1 MPNEEAKYRIEYFMI
16 GNGHEPNT
24 VVEVVTKKTGTAA
37 QIGDVLEQ
45 LKKIISKEQ
54 LKLDDIIVYKMTR
67 VE

>member
-1 MPNEEAKYRIEYFMI
+1 MPNELVKYRIEYFLI

-24 VVEVVTKKTGTAA
+24 VVEVVTKKTGTTA

-45 LKKIISKEQ
+45 LKRIISKEQ